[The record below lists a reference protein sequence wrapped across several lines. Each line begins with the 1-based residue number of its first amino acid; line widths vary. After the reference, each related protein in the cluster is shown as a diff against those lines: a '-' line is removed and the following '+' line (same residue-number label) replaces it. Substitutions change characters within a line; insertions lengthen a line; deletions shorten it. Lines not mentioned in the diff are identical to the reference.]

1 MNRALEVRIRYGE
14 IGEQRFE
21 DFCNTNSIW
30 FHRFGITTKE
40 GYAMPKDM
48 FYKIPKL
55 IKSAPDYLMIKN
67 KFHFVECKMADKHS
81 GNHVKIKEHDMKH
94 YTSWASV
101 GDLLFFIHNRLTRES
116 FIVEYHYVSDL
127 IANSEY
133 EQGMYPENGKYFW
146 KVKMDDIRRIGREV

>member
-67 KFHFVECKMADKHS
+67 KFHFVECKMADKPTGTHC
-81 GNHVKIKEHDMKH
+81 KMKEQDMQH
-94 YTSWASV
+94 YASWANV
-101 GDLLFFIHNRLTRES
+101 GSLLFFIHNELLKES
-116 FIVEYHYVSDL
+116 FIVEHHYISEL
-127 IANSEY
+127 IANCEY
-133 EQGMYPENGKYFW
+133 EQGMYPENGKYFY
-146 KVKMDDIRRIGREV
+146 KVKMDDIRRVGRSV

>member
-67 KFHFVECKMADKHS
+67 KFHFVECKVASED
-81 GNHVKIKEHDMKH
+81 HVKIKEHDMKH

-133 EQGMYPENGKYFW
+133 EQGMYPENGKYFY
-146 KVKMDDIRRIGREV
+146 KVKMDDIRRVGRAV